1 MKLVGLCTVSVL
13 AATAFAKL
21 QIVLPNSHTEWE
33 AGSPGTIKWK
43 DIGGGL
49 KGRLSIDL
57 MEGSDPSNMSTLA
70 TIAENVP
77 ASSLQKSWN
86 VPKNFKNSNNY
97 SIRIVDED
105 GESYYGQYFK
115 GAGGKTEVGKK
126 SGKNNAANSKS
137 PQQGKDGSK
146 GKDGAGKQGGR
157 DENKNSSM
165 PLKSGGSDSDK
176 DKEKDKDSAAANG
189 APVSGS
195 TAAIAYAAA
204 AMAAGAL
211 AIC

>member
-1 MKLVGLCTVSVL
+1 MKLVGICTISAL

-43 DIGGGL
+43 DIEGGL

-115 GAGGKTEVGKK
+115 GVGGKTEVGKK
-126 SGKNNAANSKS
+126 SGKNSAANSKS
-137 PQQGKDGSK
+137 QPQDK
-146 GKDGAGKQGGR
+146 GKDSSNKQGAR

-165 PLKSGGSDSDK
+165 PLKSSGPDSDK
-176 DKEKDKDSAAANG
+176 DKEKEKDKDSAANS
-189 APVSGS
+189 APLSVS

-204 AMAAGAL
+204 AVAAGAL